1 MSNTISNLVKYYGSD
16 CQKSNARST
25 KISKITIHH
34 LAMVG
39 NCDTIQ
45 RVIQSQ
51 YASWNYG
58 IGNDGKIG
66 CYVYEDRRAWSG
78 DTIANDDAAVT
89 IVVANSSVGGDYPVS
104 EEAYLSLLSLCV
116 DICRRNGIAKLTYA
130 PSNPNVSTL
139 TTHSQF
145 NKNVICP
152 GAVLKSRIS
161 TICNHVNRALSGIPK
176 ETKRYLPQIS
186 TYDAV
191 ADNVVV
197 LNPKNLIKTQKFTPY
212 VVTISESTKRIDIAA
227 LRAHKVSA
235 VFLQAGYLY
244 NSIHVNRHTYESP
257 NLASQFDSVK
267 EYDFPRGLIAKVRA
281 RNIAEAREECKWL
294 HLVVE
299 KYPADLGVWLDC
311 EFTNDKQTNGHIL
324 DIYLDEFRRWGVD
337 TKCGLYI
344 NRKQLDKI
352 DWNVYQVYFY
362 LWLVDHSSNIPSV
375 NDIIDP
381 QFFNI

>member
-1 MSNTISNLVKYYGSD
+1 MSDTISKLVKYYGSD
-16 CQKSNARST
+16 CQKSNARSSRV
-25 KISKITIHH
+25 SKITIHH

-51 YASWNYG
+51 CSSWNYG
-58 IGNDGKIG
+58 IGDDGKIG
-66 CYVYEDRRAWSG
+66 CYVTEDRRAWSG
-78 DTIANDDAAVT
+78 DTIANDDVAIT
-89 IVVANSSVGGDYPVS
+89 IVVANSAVGGNYPVS
-104 EEAYLSLLSLCV
+104 EEAYLSLLSLCI
-116 DICRRNGIAKLTYA
+116 DICRRYDISKLTHI
-130 PSNPNVSTL
+130 PSNPSASTL
-139 TTHSQF
+139 TLHSQF
-145 NKNVICP
+145 NKTVTCP
-152 GAVLKSRIS
+152 GTLLRSRIN
-161 TICNHVNRALSGIPK
+161 TICNHVNRALSGITE

-197 LNPKNLIKTQKFTPY
+197 LNPKNVIKTQKFTPY
-212 VVTISESTKRIDIAA
+212 VVTISESTKRIDIEA
-227 LRAHKVSA
+227 LRRNKVSA
-235 VFLQAGYLY
+235 AFLHAGYLY
-244 NSIHVNRHTYESP
+244 NSLHANRHTYEAS
-257 NLASQFDSVK
+257 NLASQFASVK
-267 EYDFPRGLIAKVRA
+267 QYDFPRGLIATVRA

-299 KYPADLGVWLDC
+299 KYPADLGIWLDC

-344 NRKQLDKI
+344 NRNQLAKI

-362 LWLVDHSSNIPSV
+362 LWLVDHSSSIPNV

>member
-1 MSNTISNLVKYYGSD
+1 MSDTISKLVKYYGSD
-16 CQKSNARST
+16 CQKSNARSVT
-25 KISKITIHH
+25 VAKITIHH

-51 YASWNYG
+51 FVSWNYG

-66 CYVYEDRRAWSG
+66 CYVTEDRRAWSG
-78 DTIANDDAAVT
+78 DTIVNDDAAIT
-89 IVVANSSVGGDYPVS
+89 IVVANSSVGGEYPVS

-116 DICRRNGIAKLTYA
+116 DICSRYNIPKLTHV
-130 PSNPNVSTL
+130 PSNPTASTL
-139 TTHSQF
+139 TIHSQF
-145 NKNVICP
+145 NKNVTCP
-152 GAVLKSRIS
+152 GTLLRSRLNA
-161 TICNHVNRALSGIPK
+161 ICNHVNRALSGMPA
-176 ETKRYLPQIS
+176 ETKRSLPQIS

-197 LNPKNLIKTQKFTPY
+197 LNPRNVIQTQKFTPY
-212 VVTISESTKRIDIAA
+212 VVTVSESVKHIDVAA
-227 LRAHKVSA
+227 LRANKVSA
-235 VFLQAGYLY
+235 VFLYAGHLY
-244 NSIHVNRHTYESP
+244 NGLHVNRHTYQAP
-257 NLASQFDSVK
+257 NLASQMADVNK
-267 EYDFPRGLIAKVRA
+267 YDFPRGLIAKVRA

-294 HLVVE
+294 HLVIE
-299 KYPADLGVWLDC
+299 KYPADLGIWLDC
-311 EFTNDKQTNGHIL
+311 EFTNNSQVNGYIL
-324 DIYLDEFRRWGVD
+324 DVYLDEFRRWGVD

-344 NRKQLDKI
+344 NRKELAKI

-375 NDIIDP
+375 NEIIDP